1 MPVQSLL
8 RKVLALLQY
17 IIIEIRQYR
26 TIETDRIFYQE
37 NHLHACFLYVMFKI
51 HLILYQLDD
60 RKNKI
65 GVAKPAED
73 IIEDT
78 QVFILHTLGNAMRER
93 RKNNTMDIGKLT
105 LDVAR
110 YVEGIIISI
119 ARHANHQIND
129 GRTQH
134 GSSLF
139 GSRNLSKGWR
149 IAETQLHI
157 FIIYLLFDTSIIFK
171 HERIVRIGYNQY
183 IVDTAH
189 HQIHK
194 RYVFQVEF
202 IPLLRY
208 IIFHK

>member
-78 QVFILHTLGNAMRER
+78 QVFILHTLGNTMRER

-149 IAETQLHI
+149 ITETQLHI
-157 FIIYLLFDTSIIFK
+157 FIIYLLLDTSIIFK

>member
-134 GSSLF
+134 SLF
-139 GSRNLSKGWR
+139 GSRNLSKGRR
-149 IAETQLHI
+149 IAEPQLHI

>member
-26 TIETDRIFYQE
+26 TIETDRIFYQQ
-37 NHLHACFLYVMFKI
+37 NHLHTCFLYVMFKI

-78 QVFILHTLGNAMRER
+78 QVFILHTLGDTMRER

-110 YVEGIIISI
+110 YVEGIIVSI

-134 GSSLF
+134 SSSLF

-149 IAETQLHI
+149 IAKTQLHI
-157 FIIYLLFDTSIIFK
+157 FIIYLLFYTSIIFK

>member
-1 MPVQSLL
+1 
-8 RKVLALLQY
+8 
-17 IIIEIRQYR
+17 
-26 TIETDRIFYQE
+26 
-37 NHLHACFLYVMFKI
+37 MFKI

-78 QVFILHTLGNAMRER
+78 QVFILHTLGNTMRER

-139 GSRNLSKGWR
+139 GSRNLSKGRR
-149 IAETQLHI
+149 IAKAKLHI